1 MMFAKVRRQWL
12 LGVVGVALAAGLAT
26 QTYAADNLL
35 QQVKQRGTLIVGT
48 EGTYPPFSFRGRR
61 QADRFRSGFRQRAG
75 GTPGVKAKLNPTKW
89 DGMLA
94 SLDSKRIDVVI
105 NGDALR

>member
-48 EGTYPPFSFRGRR
+48 EGTYPPFSFGE
-61 QADRFRSGFRQRAG
+61 DGKLTGFEVDFANALAEHRA
-75 GTPGVKAKLNPTKW
+75 
-89 DGMLA
+89 
-94 SLDSKRIDVVI
+94 
-105 NGDALR
+105 

>member
-35 QQVKQRGTLIVGT
+35 QQVKQRGTLIVG
-48 EGTYPPFSFRGRR
+48 PKAPIRR
-61 QADRFRSGFRQRAG
+61 S
-75 GTPGVKAKLNPTKW
+75 
-89 DGMLA
+89 A
-94 SLDSKRIDVVI
+94 SVGKTAS
-105 NGDALR
+105 

>member
-1 MMFAKVRRQWL
+1 MFAKVRRQWL

-48 EGTYPPFSFRGRR
+48 EGTYPPFSFGEDGKLTGFEVDFANALAEHGRESQAEPDQVGRHAGFAGFEAHRRGH
-61 QADRFRSGFRQRAG
+61 QR
-75 GTPGVKAKLNPTKW
+75 
-89 DGMLA
+89 
-94 SLDSKRIDVVI
+94 
-105 NGDALR
+105 